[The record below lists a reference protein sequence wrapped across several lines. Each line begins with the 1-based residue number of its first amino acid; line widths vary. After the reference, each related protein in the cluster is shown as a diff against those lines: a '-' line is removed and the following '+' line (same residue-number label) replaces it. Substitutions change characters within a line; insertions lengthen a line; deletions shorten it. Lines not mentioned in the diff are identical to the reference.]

1 MQQTPDRINPEG
13 ALSLVR
19 YIKSFLYQELA
30 KLISSCSCSCNV
42 SVAFKHFQ
50 EDNFCSH
57 NKLIFFFFFSLLCWC
72 LIHKLKSFMS
82 SKMNVNLIIW
92 SAAEPKLPSWQLLS
106 EHKKTIKYFTKPIQ
120 VKKKKRENLQNYFC
134 NVKAQFVPRINFSS

>member
-57 NKLIFFFFFSLLCWC
+57 NKLIFFFFFFITLLRLETYIEIFYVFKDECKPNYLKCSWTKITF
-72 LIHKLKSFMS
+72 LTITQRAQKNNKVFHKTYT
-82 SKMNVNLIIW
+82 SKKEK
-92 SAAEPKLPSWQLLS
+92 ARKFAKLFL
-106 EHKKTIKYFTKPIQ
+106 
-120 VKKKKRENLQNYFC
+120 
-134 NVKAQFVPRINFSS
+134 